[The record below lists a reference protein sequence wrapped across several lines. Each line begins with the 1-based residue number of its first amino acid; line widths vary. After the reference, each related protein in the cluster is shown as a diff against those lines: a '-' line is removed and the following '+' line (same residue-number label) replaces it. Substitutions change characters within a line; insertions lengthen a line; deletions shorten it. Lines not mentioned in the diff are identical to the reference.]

1 MVIHTLKNG
10 WQDEAAF
17 FCLICL
23 IFAGTSANGNTPQL
37 STTRNLNGLQVA
49 ILVSG
54 LLCVILLVHVA
65 SKNRWDLLVC
75 PQDWLI
81 FFFGLLRTVLLS
93 LSTLS
98 LSIAISTAFCQ
109 LSAESS
115 FAFGSFGQQDPPW
128 KQYRQWKIPI
138 SFDDFTSISQH
149 FPAINVHWVPMFR
162 DFPVPPAILSPAHVD
177 VQDLPRPAAEA
188 PWQLNNWFLS
198 SILKRELCS
207 SGRTPLRHLFPIQ
220 SSTVTRD
227 KPSASW

>member
-1 MVIHTLKNG
+1 MLLPKIG
-10 WQDEAAF
+10 G
-17 FCLICL
+17 
-23 IFAGTSANGNTPQL
+23 IFLCAPKIDWSSFSGC
-37 STTRNLNGLQVA
+37 
-49 ILVSG
+49 SG
-54 LLCVILLVHVA
+54 LYCF
-65 SKNRWDLLVC
+65 RF
-75 PQDWLI
+75 P
-81 FFFGLLRTVLLS
+81 
-93 LSTLS
+93 LS

-115 FAFGSFGQQDPPW
+115 FAFGSFGSFGQQDPPW

-220 SSTVTRD
+220 ASTVTRN
-227 KPSASW
+227 KPSASWSQNDKIGVAYLSKQLCSNESCKIKTLLLSKLLRLRHFFLGEIQKME